1 MSYLIWLWGPQTWN
15 DKLERLSKIIKL
27 ISKVSI
33 LLYANKARFY
43 TKFTLFWYSILVQ
56 DLDSKNI
63 KESCS
68 NGLVFE
74 KG

>member
-1 MSYLIWLWGPQTWN
+1 MSYLIFSGVLRHE
-15 DKLERLSKIIKL
+15 KLERLSKIIKL

-43 TKFTLFWYSILVQ
+43 TKFALFCDSILVQ

-63 KESCS
+63 EESFR
-68 NGLVFE
+68 NGLDSRHDF
-74 KG
+74 